1 MPSTTA
7 KTCEFC
13 GKELEARY
21 IDMPFSKDGAKRK
34 MFVGYAECDCAE
46 AVKACEKEAAAEAER
61 ERKAEQDAFYRKLEQ
76 AGVPRRYHK
85 ASHPMAKDLAAKV
98 EGGQSL
104 YVWGDNGTLKTT
116 LASAIARR
124 LVYHGKRVRMVNA
137 VDLLIEVQ
145 STYGTPLAE
154 SDVLAKYSKVPFLIL
169 DDLGKE
175 QQTAWTVSRLYSIV
189 NARDGAML
197 PTVIT
202 SNFRVSELAAR
213 MAACDE
219 STAKAIG
226 SRLAGICETVAT
238 DGGDRRLQ

>member
-7 KTCEFC
+7 KTCKYC
-13 GKELEARY
+13 GSELEARY
-21 IDMPFSKDGAKRK
+21 VDMPFGDKGRR
-34 MFVGYAECDCAE
+34 MFVGFSECQCAGAVE
-46 AVKACEKEAAAEAER
+46 ARELEAKEEAER
-61 ERKAEQDAFYRKLEQ
+61 ERKAEQDAFYRKLERS
-76 AGVPRRYHK
+76 GVPRRYHK
-85 ASHPMAKDLAAKV
+85 AAHPMAKDLSAKV
-98 EGGQSL
+98 EAGQSL

-124 LVYHGKRVRMVNA
+124 LVYHGKRLRMVNS

-145 STYGTPLAE
+145 STYGTPRAE
-154 SDVLAKYSKVPFLIL
+154 ADVLAKYSKVPYLIL

-213 MAACDE
+213 MASCDE

-226 SRLAGICETVAT
+226 SRLAGMCETVAT

>member
-116 LASAIARR
+116 LVSAIARR
-124 LVYHGKRVRMVNA
+124 LVYHGKSA
-137 VDLLIEVQ
+137 
-145 STYGTPLAE
+145 SAWSTPLTCSSRSRAPTARPRRE
-154 SDVLAKYSKVPFLIL
+154 RRAGQVLKVPFLIL